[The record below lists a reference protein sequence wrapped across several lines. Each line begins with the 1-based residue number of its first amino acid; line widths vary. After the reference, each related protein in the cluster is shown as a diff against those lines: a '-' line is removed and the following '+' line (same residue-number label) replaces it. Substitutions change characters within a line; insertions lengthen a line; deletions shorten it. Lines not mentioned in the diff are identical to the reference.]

1 MTKRQLIEEITD
13 LNPTAKPSFLAE
25 FGDRDLAEY
34 LRHLRWV
41 CPPRRSLHEGRRWS
55 LRARRASD
63 SPPREVPASTDP
75 PAAQVAAQAAGLDE
89 PARAASGQYEKTA
102 SPFAEDSSRE
112 DLPAWLF

>member
-25 FGDRDLAEY
+25 FGDQDLAEY

-41 CPPRRSLHEGRRWS
+41 CPPRRSLYEVRRWS
-55 LRARRASD
+55 PRPRQASD
-63 SPPREVPASTDP
+63 SPPQEVPASTSP
-75 PAAQVAAQAAGLDE
+75 PAGQAAGPDE
-89 PARAASGQYEKTA
+89 PARADSGRYEKTA

-112 DLPAWLF
+112 DSPAWLF